1 MTPDAS
7 GWRSSAGY
15 DHVEDLTA
23 SDLAWE
29 WLRRNDAYD
38 HDFEALAHADAD
50 PQKLTDKIR
59 QHWGLRFPGR
69 SFDCSSRRSRILA
82 SATGYERRHTCERA
96 RAVDGRH
103 RQTTHR

>member
-15 DHVEDLTA
+15 VHVEDLTA

-38 HDFEALAHADAD
+38 HDFEALAQVGADT
-50 PQKLTDKIR
+50 QLLTDKIQ

-69 SFDCSSRRSRILA
+69 PPECPARRSCILA
-82 SATGYERRHTCERA
+82 SAPGYERRLSRGRTFSA
-96 RAVDGRH
+96 DGGHRH
-103 RQTTHR
+103 PAHC